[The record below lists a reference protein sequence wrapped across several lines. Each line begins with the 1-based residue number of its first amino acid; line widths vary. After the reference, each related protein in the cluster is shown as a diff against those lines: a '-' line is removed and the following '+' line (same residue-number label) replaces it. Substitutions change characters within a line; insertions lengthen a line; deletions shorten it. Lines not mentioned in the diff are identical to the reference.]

1 MHDHDSG
8 YSRPSKSTSFPLRPA
23 VSFVLNFLKTSFKMA
38 DDMEELSRDLQGGE
52 KKFYEEEEEEKEH

>member
-23 VSFVLNFLKTSFKMA
+23 VSGDGVGGGQGISLDNPLLKESSIFSFI
-38 DDMEELSRDLQGGE
+38 E
-52 KKFYEEEEEEKEH
+52 KA